1 MKSNVGCNL
10 DVPTDLGFLADT
22 QWAVAGEIM
31 VRSCIDEFR
40 SLSLEPLLDLLLTIE
55 GK

>member
-10 DVPTDLGFLADT
+10 DVPTDLGFLSDT